1 MIERTLTLDG
11 AAWTVSIAGRVTPYE
26 RDEFSLVFERKD
38 PRGTERRVAR
48 FSPLG
53 ARSRSLALQ
62 ELTDAELRTYFAQSQ
77 PAWTSPELGY
87 AGS

>member
-1 MIERTLTLDG
+1 MIERTIRVG
-11 AAWTVSIAGRVTPYE
+11 EASWTVSIAGRVTPYE
-26 RDEFSLVFERKD
+26 RDEFSLVFERRD
-38 PRGTERRVAR
+38 PRGAERRVAR

-53 ARSRSLALQ
+53 ARSRAAALQ
-62 ELTDAELRTYFAQSQ
+62 ELTEAELHTYFAQSQ